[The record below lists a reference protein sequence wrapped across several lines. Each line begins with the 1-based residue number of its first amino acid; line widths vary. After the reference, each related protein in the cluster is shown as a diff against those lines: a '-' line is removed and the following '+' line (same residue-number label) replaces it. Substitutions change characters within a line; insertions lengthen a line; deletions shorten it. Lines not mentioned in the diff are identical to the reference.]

1 MYRRNT
7 STTVWHKEK
16 DDNYDNADGDNDVAV
31 VAAAAAAR
39 VLPVLNKIM
48 SLVSLCFVCHSLTLR
63 SREPPLLPLWFQT
76 IVLAKII

>member
-16 DDNYDNADGDNDVAV
+16 DDNDDNADGDNDVAV
-31 VAAAAAAR
+31 VAAAAAR